1 MKISPQEKIKYCQYP
16 KLIIYLCVYYS
27 HRDALS
33 YRDIEEIMIERN
45 TDKSWR
51 MDETYIKVKGKW
63 KYLYRAVD
71 KYGNTIDFLLTAKRN
86 TKAALRFLNRAIKN
100 NGMPEKITIDGSDA
114 NNAAIESINK
124 GLKKEDQITIRK
136 TKYLNNI
143 IEQDHRGIK
152 KICKPMLGFKN
163 FHSAQKVLR
172 GIEVVKIIRK
182 KQIPTSENQTNF
194 ETFCSLAA

>member
-16 KLIIYLCVYYS
+16 KLIIYLCVYYY
-27 HRDALS
+27 HRYALS

-124 GLKKEDQITIRK
+124 GLKKEDKITIRK

-182 KQIPTSENQTNF
+182 KQIPASENQTNF

>member
-16 KLIIYLCVYYS
+16 KLIIYLCVYYY
-27 HRDALS
+27 HRYALS

-86 TKAALRFLNRAIKN
+86 TKVALRFLNRAIKN

-124 GLKKEDQITIRK
+124 GFKKEDKITIRK

-182 KQIPTSENQTNF
+182 KQIPASENQTNF

>member
-16 KLIIYLCVYYS
+16 KLIIYLCVYYY

>member
-16 KLIIYLCVYYS
+16 KLIIYLCVYYY
-27 HRDALS
+27 HRYALS

-124 GLKKEDQITIRK
+124 GFKKEDKITIRK

-182 KQIPTSENQTNF
+182 KQIPASENQTNF